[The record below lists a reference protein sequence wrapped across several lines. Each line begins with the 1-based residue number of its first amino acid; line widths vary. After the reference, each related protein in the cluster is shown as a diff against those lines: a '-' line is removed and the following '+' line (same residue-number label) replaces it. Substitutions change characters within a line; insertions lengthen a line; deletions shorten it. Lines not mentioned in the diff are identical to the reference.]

1 MPSAKKMMI
10 LILKYFLNILKKEGF
25 LKVLW
30 YYEHKVKILLNYPLI
45 RICN

>member
-25 LKVLW
+25 SKV
-30 YYEHKVKILLNYPLI
+30 
-45 RICN
+45 